1 MLLDTI
7 YNLKG
12 PSTFSSN
19 LQRIVNYVT
28 HDLHKCKSHDW
39 HVIMQLVPL
48 LFKHCFS
55 KHKDLRRAIMQISI
69 TFSLLCEKVVNREHI
84 VAAKLA
90 VNEAICV
97 LEKYF
102 PPAFFD
108 ISVHL
113 LVHLCDEALLCG
125 PVRYRWMYPF
135 ERLMK
140 VFKDYVKN
148 TRYIAGSIAE
158 EYITVESSIYTR
170 EYMHDSTSVDDTDEF
185 VDDGGHVMGK

>member
-19 LQRIVNYVT
+19 LQRIVNYAT

-69 TFSLLCEKVVNREHI
+69 TVSLLCEKVVNREHI

-90 VNEAICV
+90 VTEAICV

-113 LVHLCDEALLCG
+113 LVHLCDEALLCD

-135 ERLMK
+135 EILME
-140 VFKDYVKN
+140 VFIHDTLQVQLQRNISSWSHQYILGN
-148 TRYIAGSIAE
+148 ICLTRPMLM
-158 EYITVESSIYTR
+158 TLMSSS
-170 EYMHDSTSVDDTDEF
+170 MMV
-185 VDDGGHVMGK
+185 VM

>member
-1 MLLDTI
+1 MKLKLQLWLKEDSRGSTIIPPGAFTLTSGENKVLLDTI

-12 PSTFSSN
+12 PSNFSSN
-19 LQRIVNYVT
+19 LQRIVNYDT

-84 VAAKLA
+84 VAAKLV

-97 LEKYF
+97 LKKYF

-108 ISVHL
+108 INVHL
-113 LVHLCDEALLCG
+113 LVHL
-125 PVRYRWMYPF
+125 
-135 ERLMK
+135 
-140 VFKDYVKN
+140 
-148 TRYIAGSIAE
+148 
-158 EYITVESSIYTR
+158 
-170 EYMHDSTSVDDTDEF
+170 
-185 VDDGGHVMGK
+185 